1 MKPKAIETGDFVG
14 NFEIMGNLGKGAM
27 GSVYRARDKHLHRS
41 VALKVLS
48 SELFQDPAFV
58 ERFLREARSIAQLE
72 HPNVVRLYEF
82 GVHEGLHF
90 MAMELLNGGSLG
102 DQLNGGIIFDQN
114 AALNLGIG
122 AAAGLGA
129 AHEAGI
135 IHRDVKPDNLML
147 SGSSQVKIV
156 DLGIARREKEDSS
169 LTQAGSYLGTPDYVA
184 PEQIHGAND
193 INGQADI
200 YSLGIT
206 LYHMVTGK
214 TPYGGGSL
222 RACILGHLQR
232 PLPDPREHREQ
243 LTQGFY
249 DLLQKMTAKERS
261 DRFSK
266 MDEVVSAM
274 KALLRSEPSAPAA
287 AAAVAAPPPSINL
300 RKTSANAK
308 IPPVTQVEK
317 AGHTPEQLQQ
327 LESQLVR
334 YIGPLAKI
342 LVKRNAAQIQDFDDL
357 AARLADQISDPA
369 HRQTFLKAV
378 QPQLPTK
385 KPT

>member
-1 MKPKAIETGDFVG
+1 MKPKGVETGDFVG

-82 GVHEGLHF
+82 GLHEGFHF
-90 MAMELLNGGSLG
+90 MAMELLEGGSLG
-102 DQLNGGIIFDQN
+102 DQLNAGKIFEQN
-114 AALNLGIG
+114 AALQLGIG

-129 AHEAGI
+129 AHAAGI

-147 SGSSQVKIV
+147 CNKSQVKIV

-169 LTQAGSYLGTPDYVA
+169 LTQAGAYLGTPDYVA
-184 PEQIHGAND
+184 PEQIQGSD
-193 INGQADI
+193 ISGQVDI

-206 LYHMVTGK
+206 LFHMVTGK

-222 RACILGHLQR
+222 RACIMGHLQK
-232 PLPDPREHREQ
+232 PLPDPRENNAE
-243 LTQGFY
+243 LSDGFVE
-249 DLLQKMTAKERS
+249 LLKKMTAKEKTERYA
-261 DRFSK
+261 D
-266 MDEVVSAM
+266 MEAVVRAM
-274 KALLRSEPSAPAA
+274 QALLQPESVAPAP
-287 AAAVAAPPPSINL
+287 VVEAPAPLVNL
-300 RKTSANAK
+300 RKTGSHAK
-308 IPPVTQVEK
+308 IPPAPAVVEQA

-342 LVKRNAAQIQDFDDL
+342 LVKRNAAQIGDFEGL
-357 AARLADQISDPA
+357 AQRLAEQISDPN

-378 QPQLPTK
+378 QPQVSTK
-385 KPT
+385 KPQ